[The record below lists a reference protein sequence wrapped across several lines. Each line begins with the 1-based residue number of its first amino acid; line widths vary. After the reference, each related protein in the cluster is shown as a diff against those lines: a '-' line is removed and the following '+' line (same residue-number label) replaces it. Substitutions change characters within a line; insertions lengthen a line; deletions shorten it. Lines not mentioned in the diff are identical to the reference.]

1 MKEIE
6 NTRRALA
13 GDRAALDLIWRS
25 HRRWIA
31 AILLVHRPRGVELE
45 DLLQDVAVK
54 LVEKIGELRE
64 PAALRP
70 WLRSVALNAAREA
83 ARREKLRSP
92 RTETSGVQDGAN
104 FDLPDPTSDQV
115 LVTEDARSDLEL
127 VMRELGSLPP
137 EYAEPLMLRSLS
149 GFSQR
154 RIAELFGV
162 PVTTVETRLA
172 RARRMLRERLSRRRA
187 GTLPTGLSTIL
198 PESIPPQEE
207 SH

>member
-1 MKEIE
+1 M
-6 NTRRALA
+6 
-13 GDRAALDLIWRS
+13 
-25 HRRWIA
+25 
-31 AILLVHRPRGVELE
+31 
-45 DLLQDVAVK
+45 
-54 LVEKIGELRE
+54 
-64 PAALRP
+64 
-70 WLRSVALNAAREA
+70 NAAREA

-92 RTETSGVQDGAN
+92 RTETGGAHDGAN

-115 LVTEDARSDLEL
+115 LITEEARSDLEL
-127 VMRELGSLPP
+127 VMRELVSLPSN
-137 EYAEPLMLRSLS
+137 YAEPLMLRSVS

-154 RIAELFGV
+154 RIADLIGV

-187 GTLPTGLSTIL
+187 GTLPTGLPTTL

>member
-25 HRRWIA
+25 HRRWLA

-45 DLLQDVAVK
+45 DLLQDVAVQ
-54 LVEKIGELRE
+54 LVEKISELRD
-64 PAALRP
+64 PGALRP
-70 WLRSVALNAAREA
+70 WLRRIAVNAARGA
-83 ARREKLRSP
+83 ARREKLRAP
-92 RTETSGVQDGAN
+92 RAKIGSTDDGATL
-104 FDLPDPTSDQV
+104 DLADPTSDQAMI
-115 LVTEDARSDLEL
+115 TEEARSDLQL
-127 VMRELGSLPP
+127 VMRELESLPP
-137 EYAEPLMLRSLS
+137 DYAEPLMLRSLG

-154 RIAELFGV
+154 RVADILGV

-172 RARRMLRERLSRRRA
+172 RARRMLRERMTRQRA
-187 GTLPTGLSTIL
+187 GTLAIPNEPT
-198 PESIPPQEE
+198 PPQEE